1 MFFINLVEISG
12 YLGSDPELKKYE
24 TGGKKLSV
32 ATFSIGVRRIYVK
45 KGEQNADFFKVACF
59 NKQAEFVAKYLQK
72 GRKVIV
78 TGSLKQ
84 DRFQGEDGKTKYT
97 VQINAQTIEFC
108 DTKHEENEI
117 ADPAAYV
124 SSFMDVSGL
133 EGADFQSESAQ

>member
-1 MFFINLVEISG
+1 MNCIQISG
-12 YLGSDPELKKYE
+12 FLASEPELKKYE
-24 TGGKKLSV
+24 IGGKKLSV

-84 DRFQGEDGKTKYT
+84 DRFKDDDGKNKYV
-97 VQINAQTIEFC
+97 VQINAQTVEFC
-108 DTKHEENEI
+108 DTKHEENDI

-133 EGADFQSESAQ
+133 EGADFQSESVQ

>member
-1 MFFINLVEISG
+1 MNCIQISG
-12 YLGSDPELKKYE
+12 FLASDPELKKYE
-24 TGGKKLSV
+24 TGDKKLSV
-32 ATFSIGVRRIYVK
+32 ATFSIGVKRIYAR
-45 KGEQNADFFKVACF
+45 KGESSSDFFKVACF

-97 VQINAQTIEFC
+97 VQINAQTVEFC
-108 DTKHEENEI
+108 DTKHEENDI